1 MGDEETREGAGRH
14 ATVLFADVSGSTRLY
29 EAAGDAVATETIA
42 RIIAE
47 MRRAT
52 LEAGGRVVKTIGDE
66 VMALFPTPEAAATAA
81 SQIQLET
88 DTMPGVAGMKLGVRI
103 GFHSG
108 PVIQRD
114 NDVFGDTVNLAAR
127 LVAQAAKQQIITSA
141 DTAQTLGDS
150 YKDRLRGLYAI
161 TVKGKND
168 DIGLCELIWR
178 YDGSTTV
185 ILKPKGA
192 EQPAKPKAVVLRLKY
207 RGREIVRRRDNDS
220 VTLGRDETSGLVITE
235 DKCSRHHC
243 TIERRGDKFVLKD
256 HSTNGTYVT
265 IGEEDE
271 VHLQRDEVVLRKKG
285 WLSFGQTRIG
295 GHESVEFFCD

>member
-1 MGDEETREGAGRH
+1 MGEEEAKGEGRH
-14 ATVLFADVSGSTRLY
+14 ATVLFADVSGSTKLY
-29 EAAGDAVATETIA
+29 EAAGDAVALETIN

-52 LEAGGRVVKTIGDE
+52 EQAGGRVVKTIGDE
-66 VMALFPTPEAAATAA
+66 VMALFPTPGAAATAA
-81 SQIQLET
+81 SQIQMET
-88 DTMPGVAGMKLGVRI
+88 DMLPIVGGMKLAVRI

-127 LVAQAAKQQIITSA
+127 LVAQATKEQIIISSS
-141 DTAQTLGDS
+141 TAEELGEG
-150 YKDRLRGLYAI
+150 YKERMRGLYAI
-161 TVKGKND
+161 TVKGKAD
-168 DIGLCELIWR
+168 DIALYELMWR
-178 YDGSTTV
+178 YDGATTV

-192 EQPAKPKAVVLRLKY
+192 APKPKTVMVRLKY
-207 RGREIVRRRDNDS
+207 RGKEIVRRRDNDS
-220 VTLGRDETSGLVITE
+220 VTLGRDEMSGLVIME

-265 IGEEDE
+265 IGEDDE
-271 VHLQRDEVVLRKKG
+271 ILLQRDEIPLRKRG
-285 WLSFGQTRIG
+285 WISFGQTRIG
-295 GHESVEFFCD
+295 PHESVEFFCD